1 MHCNGL
7 LGMKMCNF
15 CPKIWI
21 FGAKS
26 QFLVLEPHFLSTGH
40 ITSKLGPDFNFLK
53 ILTVTEEYW
62 FWQELTE
69 KPPIFQRKKM
79 AKIFTKLAQKKFCGS
94 NPNCF
99 NFSPSSFAK
108 KRLLLFFAL

>member
-26 QFLVLEPHFLSTGH
+26 QFLGLEPHFLSTGH

-53 ILTVTEEYW
+53 ILTMTEEYW
-62 FWQELTE
+62 VLARIDGETTDF
-69 KPPIFQRKKM
+69 PKKENGQNFHL
-79 AKIFTKLAQKKFCGS
+79 IGPKKVLWKQ
-94 NPNCF
+94 PQ
-99 NFSPSSFAK
+99 
-108 KRLLLFFAL
+108 LF